1 MRVPRVLLIW
11 SDTEEPWTYLAVWDN
26 GVSKVRQLPPNTY
39 LPWIAEPL
47 HRASV
52 LITDAARSDILVHQG
67 EGRFDQW
74 SREDLPICPAL
85 IADFSMVSAV
95 SAHFH
100 VGDLEARLFLLDPPA
115 LTLDD
120 VAIAEIIADRLK
132 ALFAQAIL
140 VRKLSD
146 AAAAEERIKI
156 GRDLHDGVLQSLAG
170 TALQLQALRSSE
182 IRTPAA
188 LDERLAAIQAMLAGE
203 QRDLRAFIRALEPGH
218 EYRKGSDSQL
228 SVQFT
233 ALAERLRQQWSVD
246 FHFVLDPVDL
256 RLPATMIYE
265 LTRMASEAT
274 ANAARH
280 GAARAVNATLRQ
292 DAGAIVLT
300 VDDDGTGFSFGRR
313 IEHAEMESRKLG
325 PRSLRERAAAR
336 GGEVAIDRVAEWTRI
351 IIKLPMHQ

>member
-1 MRVPRVLLIW
+1 MIVAAILLIWLGAHQEAVRTELLRLVERTPATPEGRDWPAVVALEYAAHVMRVPRVLLIW

-74 SREDLPICPAL
+74 SRGNLPICPTL

-100 VGDLEARLFLLDPPA
+100 VGIRGPPLPVGFAGTNARRRGHRGDHCGP
-115 LTLDD
+115 
-120 VAIAEIIADRLK
+120 LK

-203 QRDLRAFIRALEPGH
+203 QRDLRALSGRLNRA
-218 EYRKGSDSQL
+218 
-228 SVQFT
+228 
-233 ALAERLRQQWSVD
+233 
-246 FHFVLDPVDL
+246 
-256 RLPATMIYE
+256 
-265 LTRMASEAT
+265 
-274 ANAARH
+274 
-280 GAARAVNATLRQ
+280 
-292 DAGAIVLT
+292 
-300 VDDDGTGFSFGRR
+300 
-313 IEHAEMESRKLG
+313 
-325 PRSLRERAAAR
+325 
-336 GGEVAIDRVAEWTRI
+336 
-351 IIKLPMHQ
+351 